1 MFLLTPFLFWQDI
14 EAVACCGICTSVLLW
29 PAYNCHAL
37 THDEFHLPTAQHR
50 ILLIDDHLLFAEGL
64 KAQLVTI
71 TSGDCIS
78 ILNDGSQFI
87 RQLAHTEDY
96 DLYIFDMSMPNVDGI
111 VLVRKLIE
119 HNPQARI
126 LIISATNDRRLADE
140 ILALGAKGFV
150 TKAAS
155 PKIMLDGVR
164 ALLGGRQYLD
174 PCLNTLA
181 EYQTP
186 DLPAGP
192 GIPPRTRE
200 VLKHMANGHTNKSIA
215 DLLSITEATV
225 KWHIS
230 RLFELLE
237 VNNRTAC
244 VAKAARLG
252 LVDID

>member
-1 MFLLTPFLFWQDI
+1 M
-14 EAVACCGICTSVLLW
+14 
-29 PAYNCHAL
+29 
-37 THDEFHLPTAQHR
+37 PTAQHK

-71 TSGDCIS
+71 TAGDYIS
-78 ILNDGSQFI
+78 ILNDGSQFV
-87 RQLAHTEDY
+87 RQLAYTQDY
-96 DLYIFDMSMPNVDGI
+96 DLYIFDLSMPNVDGI
-111 VLVRKLIE
+111 VLIRKLIE
-119 HNPQARI
+119 HNPQSKI
-126 LIISATNDRRLADE
+126 LIISATNDHKLADE
-140 ILALGAKGFV
+140 ALALGAKGFV

-155 PKIMLDGVR
+155 PEIMLDGVR
-164 ALLGGRQYLD
+164 AILSGRQYLD
-174 PCLNTLA
+174 PSLNTLA
-181 EYQTP
+181 QYRTP
-186 DLPAGP
+186 DPTASP

-230 RLFELLE
+230 RLFEVLE